1 MSLIGH
7 LLLRRQPQRHWV
19 RWGLGLCLS
28 AGVSVW
34 ALADNDS
41 PYATE
46 KEQRYLDE
54 GFILFPARKPHAQ
67 DPKVQA
73 ERLRAQQAQDAQR
86 LQAEEAQKRWDAQQY
101 ERRIQEAVR
110 DRDQA
115 QQASRLLQAELS
127 RARAEHAQL
136 IQQADARWRSERER
150 RQAAERR
157 QLQVALEKSKT
168 ESDLK
173 AQMQAQREVLNTQL
187 RQREQAQN
195 DSEARLDARLL
206 AEEQARL
213 EAQAEARQ
221 LKAELTRVNDEL
233 NKLRAE
239 RKNRVMISPAPQ

>member
-73 ERLRAQQAQDAQR
+73 ERL
-86 LQAEEAQKRWDAQQY
+86 QAEEAQKRWDAQQY

-115 QQASRLLQAELS
+115 LQASRLLQAELS
-127 RARAEHAQL
+127 RVRAEHARL
-136 IQQADARWRSERER
+136 IEQADARWRSERER

-213 EAQAEARQ
+213 AAQAEARQ

>member
-1 MSLIGH
+1 MSPIGH
-7 LLLRRQPQRHWV
+7 LLLRCHPHRLWV
-19 RWGLGLCLS
+19 RWSLGLCLS

-54 GFILFPARKPHAQ
+54 GFILFPTPKPHHQ

-73 ERLRAQQAQDAQR
+73 ERLREQQVQDAQR
-86 LQAEEAQKRWDAQQY
+86 LQTQRDEQ
-101 ERRIQEAVR
+101 RIQEAVR

-115 QQASRLLQAELS
+115 QQVSRLLQAELS
-127 RARAEHAQL
+127 RVRAELVRL
-136 IQQADARWRSERER
+136 IEQADARWRSERDR

-157 QLQVALEKSKT
+157 QLQVALEKSKS

-187 RQREQAQN
+187 RQREQALN
-195 DSEARLDARLL
+195 DSEARMDARLL

-233 NKLRAE
+233 NKLLAQ